1 MKEYKIICSI
11 SLYLYERKKR
21 CTKEVE
27 RESGFINMFQNSI
40 LFKNITIRLPY
51 GTTWYNKIFEN
62 FTLKRFRKISQ
73 SNPKFLY

>member
-1 MKEYKIICSI
+1 MKEYKIIAA
-11 SLYLYERKKR
+11 YLYIFMKEKIVQK
-21 CTKEVE
+21 KEVE

-51 GTTWYNKIFEN
+51 GTIWYNKIFEN

>member
-51 GTTWYNKIFEN
+51 GTT
-62 FTLKRFRKISQ
+62 
-73 SNPKFLY
+73 

>member
-11 SLYLYERKKR
+11 SLYLYKRK
-21 CTKEVE
+21 KEVE

-51 GTTWYNKIFEN
+51 GTT
-62 FTLKRFRKISQ
+62 
-73 SNPKFLY
+73 